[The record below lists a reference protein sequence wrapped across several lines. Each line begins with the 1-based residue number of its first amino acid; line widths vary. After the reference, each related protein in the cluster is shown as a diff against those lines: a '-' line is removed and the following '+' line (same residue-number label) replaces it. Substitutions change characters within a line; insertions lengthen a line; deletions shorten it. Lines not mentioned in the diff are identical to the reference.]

1 MNRLLVVCAVV
12 LAGGWAVQAQS
23 SGTVDQQVRDAE
35 KLWSEGFLCKPESME
50 RLLDDQFILV
60 GENAQILDR
69 TAIVNLVKP
78 CGFAT
83 MSVEVTSIRQFGD
96 VAILVGTQM
105 FSQKGRP
112 PLPPYRITH
121 TYARKNGVWKLVH
134 HQSTIVPPK
143 GGSNIP
149 KPAGESK

>member
-1 MNRLLVVCAVV
+1 MMNRLIVASALVFVCGSA
-12 LAGGWAVQAQS
+12 LQAQS
-23 SGTVDQQVRDAE
+23 GGNVDQEVRDAE

-96 VAILVGTQM
+96 VAILVGTQT
-105 FSQKGRP
+105 FSQK
-112 PLPPYRITH
+112 
-121 TYARKNGVWKLVH
+121 
-134 HQSTIVPPK
+134 
-143 GGSNIP
+143 
-149 KPAGESK
+149 